1 MAKGVKH
8 HNCKPL
14 SKFYI
19 FFNKGLLWWFC
30 SRGSDILSDKL
41 MNLLIMVYLT
51 LTCISAMVII
61 GTYFKDKL
69 KFKMKDL
76 IKDEMSIMIK
86 KEDSEK

>member
-1 MAKGVKH
+1 
-8 HNCKPL
+8 
-14 SKFYI
+14 
-19 FFNKGLLWWFC
+19 
-30 SRGSDILSDKL
+30 

>member
-1 MAKGVKH
+1 
-8 HNCKPL
+8 
-14 SKFYI
+14 
-19 FFNKGLLWWFC
+19 
-30 SRGSDILSDKL
+30 
-41 MNLLIMVYLT
+41 
-51 LTCISAMVII
+51 MVII